1 MAALFLW
8 ISVLALLALWSL
20 TVWARSCG
28 GGLGGLE
35 CGGALS
41 GTAADIAAIRL
52 PPWLE
57 FWVPREVLE
66 WLPRMLADL
75 APLIDSLL
83 QAVPALAG
91 GLTALAWGVWVLGGL
106 LLVLLGI
113 GLQIAAGVAAALAFA
128 RRRPIGGCSGSGGSG
143 RPLDA
148 GSAPRAERTYPE
160 TGCTCAHAGFHP
172 DQQSQLRTLPG

>member
-20 TVWARSCG
+20 TVWAGHAAAVWAVSNA
-28 GGLGGLE
+28 
-35 CGGALS
+35 GALS

-75 APLIDSLL
+75 APPIDSLL

-113 GLQIAAGVAAALAFA
+113 GLQLLVSLRRSRLPGGGRSAGVQGLAALAGRWMRQRTA
-128 RRRPIGGCSGSGGSG
+128 R
-143 RPLDA
+143 
-148 GSAPRAERTYPE
+148 
-160 TGCTCAHAGFHP
+160 
-172 DQQSQLRTLPG
+172 